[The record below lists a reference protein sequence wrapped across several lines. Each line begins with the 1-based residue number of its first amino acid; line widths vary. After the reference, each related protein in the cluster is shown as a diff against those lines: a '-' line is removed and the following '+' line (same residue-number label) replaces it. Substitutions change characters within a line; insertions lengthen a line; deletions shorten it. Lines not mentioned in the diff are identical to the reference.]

1 MERKIGGLDTFT
13 NCNRKTT
20 DGHLQEEE
28 VFGVLEEST
37 CLETVGECR
46 DDARHQ
52 VAGARHSPCPQA
64 RHPRLRQ
71 GQGAPGVLLA
81 LPEAPLSPRQALQ
94 VRRRP
99 GETQIW

>member
-1 MERKIGGLDTFT
+1 MLTGKENWWLGYFDQLP
-13 NCNRKTT
+13 
-20 DGHLQEEE
+20 GHSQEEE
-28 VFGVLEEST
+28 VFGVL
-37 CLETVGECR
+37 VYECR

-52 VAGARHSPCPQA
+52 VVGARHSPRPQA

-71 GQGAPGVLLA
+71 GQGATGVLPA
-81 LPEAPLSPRQALQ
+81 LPEAPLTPRQALQ